1 MKNQILTLVLLLVA
15 SGVNAAPDGA
25 ALFHQHCAV
34 CHGDDGKGGVGVPL
48 SLPSFINSVS
58 DEYLKATIRLGRP
71 GRIMPSF
78 PSLSDAQV
86 NALVEYMR
94 GWSDAPAVTHNT
106 EPVKGDAKHGEE
118 LFARHCKQCHGEDG
132 KGGTGTGV
140 TFSRKRELPIIAP
153 ALNNPGFLAAATDTM
168 IKDTLIFGR
177 EGTPM
182 TSSLVTGLSEG
193 DIDDLVSYIRS
204 FEALLEDAAKDGVM
218 QAVITAESPYTI
230 EETIENLKAAITD
243 QNFTLIRTDYV
254 EHGFVEEGKENKKQV
269 VLHFC
274 NFNFLFQAL
283 AIDPRVGIFLPCR
296 VTVTEQDGK
305 VQVAAINPMR
315 LSSLFN
321 NDELETACKEMT
333 GIYEAIIEDAVL

>member
-1 MKNQILTLVLLLVA
+1 M
-15 SGVNAAPDGA
+15 
-25 ALFHQHCAV
+25 
-34 CHGDDGKGGVGVPL
+34 
-48 SLPSFINSVS
+48 
-58 DEYLKATIRLGRP
+58 
-71 GRIMPSF
+71 
-78 PSLSDAQV
+78 
-86 NALVEYMR
+86 
-94 GWSDAPAVTHNT
+94 
-106 EPVKGDAKHGEE
+106 
-118 LFARHCKQCHGEDG
+118 
-132 KGGTGTGV
+132 
-140 TFSRKRELPIIAP
+140 
-153 ALNNPGFLAAATDTM
+153 
-168 IKDTLIFGR
+168 
-177 EGTPM
+177 
-182 TSSLVTGLSEG
+182 
-193 DIDDLVSYIRS
+193 
-204 FEALLEDAAKDGVM
+204 EDAAKDGVM